1 MKYWRLI
8 FLKFNYILK
17 KKIMETKYNTMQNE
31 LPLYNQQLTSSRN
44 NSRIVDCSEPF
55 FVIFGITGFIGLI
68 INIINSHNFD
78 IAVASFC
85 FLSSTIGVWRV
96 RKLGIAKK
104 IMDSINDLK
113 LENMRLEETEKQLE
127 RENLLLKNTNDE
139 LKETSTQLSN
149 DIDKFKILTN
159 IMDTNN
165 KTSEEIQEDLLNTV
179 ERYEKENKRYEINN
193 KISLFYTADQNRDGF
208 LSKEEIYIIKKILKD
223 EYNIDYILDT
233 NQDGEITRKEFLEK
247 ILS

>member
-1 MKYWRLI
+1 MKYWLLI

-55 FVIFGITGFIGLI
+55 FVIFGITGLIGLI

-104 IMDSINDLK
+104 IMDSVNDLK
-113 LENMRLEETEKQLE
+113 LENLRLHETEQHLE
-127 RENLLLKNTNDE
+127 RENILLKNTNNE
-139 LKETSTQLSN
+139 LKNTSIQLSN
-149 DIDKFKILTN
+149 DINKFKTLTN

-165 KTSEEIQEDLLNTV
+165 KTSEEIQDELLHTI
-179 ERYEKENKRYEINN
+179 ERYEKENKRHEINN

-208 LSKEEIYIIKKILKD
+208 LNTEEIYIIKKILKD
-223 EYNIDYILDT
+223 EYNINSVLDT
-233 NQDGEITRKEFLEK
+233 NRDGKITRKEFLDK
-247 ILS
+247 VLN